1 MPDRADP
8 AIAAADLG
16 VSLKENTGGCSAGA
30 LDAIRA
36 VGARQI
42 AMYPDYEEVTRA
54 CASRFGVP
62 PDWLVLTNGL
72 DDGIRTTV
80 FASLH
85 AGVESADAV
94 IVEPAFEVY
103 AVYAEAAGGR
113 GVGVPPRRDFAVPE
127 AEVRAAL
134 PSRTRLVFVTN
145 S

>member
-8 AIAAADLG
+8 AIAAADLR
-16 VSLKENTGGCSAGA
+16 VSLNENTGGCSAGA

-85 AGVESADAV
+85 AGGETADAV
-94 IVEPAFEVY
+94 IVQTAFESFV
-103 AVYAEAAGGR
+103 VYAEAPGGL
-113 GVGVPPRRDFAVPE
+113 VAGVP
-127 AEVRAAL
+127 
-134 PSRTRLVFVTN
+134 
-145 S
+145 